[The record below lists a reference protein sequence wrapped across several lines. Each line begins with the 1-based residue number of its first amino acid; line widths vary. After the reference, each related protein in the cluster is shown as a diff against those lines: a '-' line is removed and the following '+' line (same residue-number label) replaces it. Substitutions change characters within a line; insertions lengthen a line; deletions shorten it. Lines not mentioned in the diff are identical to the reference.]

1 MQLNNKFSVSM
12 LIGSAAC
19 LAIGTVLAK
28 PFLDDLS
35 PLLFLVV
42 QLGASI
48 CFLWSMIL
56 FQKVQLVS
64 GESLMPLI
72 LIGLIIGIGAICTIL
87 ALRFSSAS
95 QASLI
100 FATQP
105 VLIMAFAWSLLRERP
120 KTIFMLLGILAI
132 IGVAIIVGNP
142 SSSDSNNTFWGNIF
156 ALSSTACAALYVVW
170 MRRITSTQNPLIA
183 LAILQTVAMI
193 VGFLAWLTGGHI
205 APHMSSNVSMFQL
218 MAAAGTGIIY
228 YGLAF
233 WLYLL
238 GLQKVPASLAGLY
251 LNLVPVFTVGL
262 AFVLLGE
269 RLTSMQWGG
278 ATIVLASVAGISL
291 LIARNE
297 QSSKQVSDDTSQ
309 VARPTKEF
317 S

>member
-1 MQLNNKFSVSM
+1 MQLNDKFSVSM

-105 VLIMAFAWSLLRERP
+105 VLIMAFAWSLLGERP
-120 KTIFMLLGILAI
+120 RTVFMWLGVLAVT
-132 IGVAIIVGNP
+132 GVAIIVGGP
-142 SSSDSNNTFWGNIF
+142 SSSDSDNTFWGNTF
-156 ALSSTACAALYVVW
+156 AFLSTTCAALYVVW
-170 MRRITSTQNPLIA
+170 MRRITSTQHPLIA
-183 LAILQTVAMI
+183 LAVLQTVALI
-193 VGFLAWLTGGHI
+193 VSFLAWLTSTHI
-205 APHMSSNVSMFQL
+205 VPYTSSKVSMFPL
-218 MAAAGTGIIY
+218 IVAAGTGIIY

-262 AFVLLGE
+262 AFALLGE
-269 RLTSMQWGG
+269 RLTGMQWGG
-278 ATIVLASVAGISL
+278 ALIVLAAVSSISL
-291 LIARNE
+291 LIAHER
-297 QSSKQVSDDTSQ
+297 SSKQSSEY
-309 VARPTKEF
+309 P